1 MSGGLIFNYF
11 PLVIGHSDIR
21 LASMG
26 YKMSMRIN
34 VHVVNPVKRL
44 P

>member
-11 PLVIGHSDIR
+11 PLVIDHIDIR

-26 YKMSMRIN
+26 YKMSMCIN
-34 VHVVNPVKRL
+34 VHVVNPVKGL